1 MMDAKTLSLLVE
13 SCLCIFLIAFVL
25 LKFWAEA
32 RLDSF
37 RQKMFALRDEL
48 FDFAADGNIG
58 FADEAYRLL
67 RQSMNGT
74 IRYAHQL
81 TFFRVCMTMAEIEFA
96 SLGARSDWSAD
107 WQRALGTISD
117 RQVREKMEAFHGR
130 SMQLVIE
137 RLVLGSPLLLGF
149 VLLTV
154 PFVALRLGW
163 LNLKTML
170 SRASLL
176 AVPHLVNTRLIEN
189 EAAAAA
195 IG

>member
-81 TFFRVCMTMAEIEFA
+81 TFFRVCMTMAEIELA
-96 SLGARSDWSAD
+96 SLGARSDWSND

-117 RQVREKMEAFHGR
+117 RQVREKMEDFHGR

-154 PFVALRLGW
+154 PFVTLRLGW

>member
-1 MMDAKTLSLLVE
+1 MDAKTLSLLVE

-81 TFFRVCMTMAEIEFA
+81 TFFRVCMTMAEIELA
-96 SLGARSDWSAD
+96 SLGARSDWSDD

>member
-1 MMDAKTLSLLVE
+1 MDAKTLSLLVE